1 MAVPAGFFVFF
12 GFFAVFFLSVF
23 LVAAY
28 ALSKLLTAGR
38 MTTAPK
44 PAIIAERISFFTWQL
59 HFSNAGRRSIRYY
72 QHAIRKSTEGFQY
85 LSCHRSGRNGRAL
98 VRTPGSVAVSGA
110 MTIKAIVQWW
120 RSLGKKRRGGVTG
133 TLATTRCAEQHMCY
147 AAQKSPDPQRPRR
160 C

>member
-85 LSCHRSGRNGRAL
+85 LSCPPK
-98 VRTPGSVAVSGA
+98 RTQWPSSSSHARGA
-110 MTIKAIVQWW
+110 W
-120 RSLGKKRRGGVTG
+120 RSAG
-133 TLATTRCAEQHMCY
+133 Q
-147 AAQKSPDPQRPRR
+147 
-160 C
+160 